1 LIGRHV
7 VVGLAAAALASSAVA
22 QDRAAAPDRY
32 KWDLS
37 EIYAS
42 DASWDASRAELA
54 AGIAK
59 IVATKRE
66 QFATPAELFETLA
79 LRDRVIDRVARVS
92 IYANLR
98 HDLDTRDG
106 RGQQMREQAREARV
120 AATAAAAWIRPA
132 ILALGADGVHA
143 FMARDP
149 RLAVYRQPLDDAL
162 RYAGHTLD
170 QKGETLFAQ
179 VDLVAN
185 TGESVWSVFT
195 NAELPWP
202 TVTLTDGQKVL
213 LDTSAYEKLRQS
225 PNRDDRIAVFKA
237 FWTAYAQFSGTLGAT
252 LNGQIQAHA
261 FRKTARNFASSLE
274 ASLFED
280 NIPVA
285 VYSQLVADAR
295 RHLPTLHRYLRL
307 RARLLGLS
315 DLRYED
321 LYTPIVPAYARTF
334 TPDEAA
340 ALVVRAVA
348 PLGRDYAS
356 TLEAGLAARWTDW
369 YPAPGKRSGAYST
382 MVYGLHP
389 FQLQNFTGAYAEV
402 STLAHESGHSM
413 HSHLAAKAQPLA
425 TWRYPTFIAEVASTL
440 NEDLLVQAMLA
451 QAQSDDERLVLLGS
465 ELELLRQTLFR
476 QVLFA
481 EFELAIHER
490 VEKGEPLTGE
500 NLKELYLG
508 LLRTYYGHDAGVC
521 TVDALYANEWLY
533 VPHFYYDFYVFQY
546 ATSVVASMA
555 LAEGIRDEAR
565 AGGPSPRRDRYLGML
580 RAGGSKYAYDML
592 RDAGVDLATPA
603 PFDAAM
609 RAMNAIM
616 DRIEAI
622 VATRAPASDAT
633 RAPASDAT
641 RAPPSDAAAAPAQ
654 R

>member
-1 LIGRHV
+1 MIGRHV
-7 VVGLAAAALASSAVA
+7 VVGLAAAAFASVTAG
-22 QDRAAAPDRY
+22 QDRAAAPARY

-42 DASWDASRAELA
+42 DAAWDASRADLA
-54 AGIAK
+54 ADVAK
-59 IVATKRE
+59 LTAAKRE
-66 QFATPAELFETLA
+66 RFATPAELFDALA
-79 LRDRVIDRVARVS
+79 LQDRIGERASRVS
-92 IYANLR
+92 VYANLR
-98 HDLDTRDG
+98 RDIDTRDG

-132 ILALGADGVHA
+132 ILALGADGVRT
-143 FMARDP
+143 FVARDP
-149 RLAVYRQPLDDAL
+149 RLVPYRHPLDDAL

-170 QKGETLFAQ
+170 VKGETLFAQ
-179 VDLVAN
+179 TDLFAN
-185 TGESVWSVFT
+185 TGESVFSVFT
-195 NAELPWP
+195 NAEMPWP
-202 TVTLTDGQKVL
+202 TVALANGEKVL
-213 LDTSAYEKLRQS
+213 LDTSAYEKLRES

-237 FWTAYAQFSGTLGAT
+237 FWTAYGHYSATLGAT

-261 FRKTARNFASSLE
+261 FRKTARNFGSSLE

-295 RHLPTLHRYLRL
+295 RNLPTLHRYLRL
-307 RARLLGLS
+307 RARLLGLA

-321 LYTPIVPAYARTF
+321 LYTPIVPTYVRSF
-334 TPDEAA
+334 TPDDAA
-340 ALVVRAVA
+340 TLVVRAVA
-348 PLGRDYAS
+348 PLGREYAS
-356 TLEAGLAARWTDW
+356 VLEAGLAARWTDW

-389 FQLQNFTGAYAEV
+389 FQLQNFTGKYAEV

-413 HSHLAAKAQPLA
+413 HSYLAARAQPHA

-440 NEDLLVQAMLA
+440 NENLLVQVMLA
-451 QAQSDDERLVLLGS
+451 QAQSDDERLFLLGS

-481 EFELAIHER
+481 EFELHIHDR

-500 NLKELYLG
+500 NLKALYLD
-508 LLRTYYGHDAGVC
+508 LVRTYYGHDAGVC
-521 TVDALYANEWLY
+521 TVDALYANEWTY
-533 VPHFYYDFYVFQY
+533 VAHFYYDFYVFQY

-555 LAEGIRDEAR
+555 LADGIREEAR
-565 AGGPSPRRDRYLGML
+565 VGGTSARRDGYLGML

-609 RAMNAIM
+609 REMNAIM

-622 VATRAPASDAT
+622 VAARAPAAGTES
-633 RAPASDAT
+633 RAPAAAVNPG
-641 RAPPSDAAAAPAQ
+641 APAAPDAPAK

>member
-1 LIGRHV
+1 MIGRHV
-7 VVGLAAAALASSAVA
+7 FVGLAAAALASVA
-22 QDRAAAPDRY
+22 AAQERAAVPDRY
-32 KWDLS
+32 KWDLT

-42 DASWDASRAELA
+42 DASWDASRTELGTDVAKLA
-54 AGIAK
+54 AA
-59 IVATKRE
+59 KRE
-66 QFATPAELFETLA
+66 RFPTPGELFDTLA
-79 LRDRVIDRVARVS
+79 LRDRVDERAARVS
-92 IYANLR
+92 SYANLR
-98 HDLDTRDG
+98 HDLDTREG
-106 RGQQMREQAREARV
+106 RGQQMREQSREARV

-132 ILALGADGVHA
+132 ILALGADGVRA
-143 FMARDP
+143 FIARDE
-149 RLAVYRQPLDDAL
+149 RLVAYRQPLEDAL

-170 QKGETLFAQ
+170 PKGETLLAQ
-179 VDLVAN
+179 SELIAN
-185 TGESVWSVFT
+185 TGESVFSVFT

-202 TVTLTDGQKVL
+202 TVTLADGQKVL
-213 LDTSAYEKLRQS
+213 LDTSAYEKLRES
-225 PNRDDRIAVFKA
+225 GNRDDRIAVFKA
-237 FWTAYAQFSGTLGAT
+237 FWTAYGQYAATLGTT

-261 FRKTARNFASSLE
+261 FRKSARNFGSSLE

-280 NIPVA
+280 NIPVG
-285 VYSQLVADAR
+285 VYAQLVADAH

-307 RARLLGLS
+307 RARLLGLA

-321 LYTPIVPAYARTF
+321 LYTPIIPAYARTF

-348 PLGRDYAS
+348 PLGREYAS
-356 TLEAGLAARWTDW
+356 ALETGLAARWTDW
-369 YPAPGKRSGAYST
+369 YPAPGKRSGAYSG

-389 FQLQNFTGAYAEV
+389 FQLQNFTGKYAEV

-413 HSHLAAKAQPLA
+413 HSYLAARAQPYA

-440 NEDLLVQAMLA
+440 NEHLLVHAMLA
-451 QAQSDDERLVLLGS
+451 QAQSDDERLFLLGS

-481 EFELAIHER
+481 EFELRIHER

-521 TVDALYANEWLY
+521 TVDALYANEWSY

-546 ATSVVASMA
+546 ATSVVASTA

-565 AGGPSPRRDRYLGML
+565 AGGPAPRRDRYLGML
-580 RAGGSKYAYDML
+580 RAGASKYAYDML
-592 RDAGVDLATPA
+592 RGAGVDLATA
-603 PFDAAM
+603 EPFDAAM
-609 RAMNAIM
+609 RGMNAIM

-622 VATRAPASDAT
+622 VAARAKASA
-633 RAPASDAT
+633 
-641 RAPPSDAAAAPAQ
+641 APPAK